1 MMRSESED
9 PGLDN
14 KAFEADANG
23 SSNHEVTPKQEKD
36 GFQSVGFSR
45 SADDVFVSIPPSKE
59 VPTKPA
65 KPYRDEKEN
74 MYRYGW
80 HGFKPSFL
88 QKFNKIG
95 VFVFCALVLCV
106 TEGFTVNGIA
116 SAALPHLE
124 KQFGLESSKSALITS
139 SQDIGALAVVLF
151 VSFIGG
157 RYNKA
162 SWVAAGSLISA
173 VGSLLFMVPHMATN
187 APLKSSSGS
196 ASVSTICNLQNS
208 TSGSGPASSGD
219 SGLSH
224 YLGVFMIAQMI
235 HGVGF
240 TPMLSLGTAY
250 IDENAEPA
258 KAAVYVGMT
267 YGAAA
272 VGVSIGFFA
281 GGQLT
286 EKFYVDF
293 DRIDQTSLD
302 FGPRDPRWIGGWWIG
317 FIISVV
323 LFASASL
330 PLFGFPRAIPGSE
343 KHRRDLEEDV
353 ADQEKRSVLTVIK
366 DTVGDFFKAVL
377 KFLGNV
383 ELIFLSLGGAAEAL
397 IILGVGAFAFKYLAE
412 MYDMPFDQ
420 AGYLLGGLILFSAFG
435 MVLGGILI
443 RGFHLEGLG
452 MARLNVGLCVLSSVL
467 GFAVLA
473 KCPNVRLAG
482 MEIPYPGESS
492 VGTNIATCQ
501 GSCDC
506 SRQAFNPVCGADDIV
521 YYSPCHAGCIN
532 QNSLGPLA
540 TYGNCSCVEH
550 SMNSTTNDVISTAV
564 KGRCDIDCN
573 NLYVLAPLLFLMLL
587 SVLTTTTPVS
597 MATLRCVDPQL
608 KPFALG
614 FQWMLMRLLGSIP
627 GPVLIGFVLDSSC
640 EIWSPPSSDG
650 TRFCMLYNKDRMSIG
665 VFAWWIVVNIIAG
678 FCFLIASIAN
688 ARKRKS
694 IDLGS

>member
-9 PGLDN
+9 HDLDN
-14 KAFEADANG
+14 KAYECDANG
-23 SSNHEVTPKQEKD
+23 STNHEVKPKQEKD
-36 GFQSVGFSR
+36 GFQNVGFSR
-45 SADDVFVSIPPSKE
+45 SADDVFVSIPASKE
-59 VPTKPA
+59 VTTTPA
-65 KPYRDEKEN
+65 KPYGGDEEK

-80 HGFKPSFL
+80 RGFKPGFI
-88 QKFNKIG
+88 QKFNRIG
-95 VFVFCALVLCV
+95 IFVFWAIVLCV

-116 SAALPHLE
+116 NAALPHLE
-124 KQFGLESSKSALITS
+124 KQFGLQSSKSALITS

-162 SWVAAGSLISA
+162 SWVAGGSLISA
-173 VGSLLFMVPHMATN
+173 VGSFLFMVPHLATN
-187 APLKSSSGS
+187 APLIASSGS
-196 ASVSTICNLQNS
+196 SSVSTICDLQNS
-208 TSGSGPASSGD
+208 TSGSGPTSGD
-219 SGLSH
+219 GSGLSH
-224 YLGVFMIAQMI
+224 YLGVFMIAQMV

-258 KAAVYVGMT
+258 SAAIYVGLT
-267 YGAAA
+267 YAAAA
-272 VGVSIGFFA
+272 VGVAIGFFA

-286 EKFYVDF
+286 EKFYVDY
-293 DRIDQTSLD
+293 DRVDQASLD

-317 FIISVV
+317 FTVSVL
-323 LFASASL
+323 LFALASI

-343 KHRRDLEEDV
+343 KHSNELAQDANDREE
-353 ADQEKRSVLTVIK
+353 KPVLTVIK
-366 DTVGDFFKAVL
+366 DTVVDFFKAVL
-377 KFLGNV
+377 KFLGNL
-383 ELIFLSLGGAAEAL
+383 ELMFLSLGGAAETL

-412 MYDMPFDQ
+412 QYDMPFDQ

-443 RGFHLEGLG
+443 RVFHLEGVG
-452 MARLNVGLCVLSSVL
+452 MARLNVGLCVLSSIL
-467 GFAVLA
+467 GFALLA
-473 KCPNVRLAG
+473 KCPNVQLAG

-492 VGTNIATCQ
+492 VDANTATCRE
-501 GSCDC
+501 SCDC
-506 SRQAFNPVCGADDIV
+506 SKQMYNPVCGADDIV

-532 QNSLGPLA
+532 QNTLGPLA
-540 TYGNCSCVEH
+540 TYGNCSCVAH
-550 SMNSTTNDVISTAV
+550 STMNRTTNDVISTAV

-573 NLYVLAPLLFLMLL
+573 NLYILAPLLFVMLL

-640 EIWSPPSSDG
+640 EIWSPPSPDG
-650 TRFCMLYNKDRMSIG
+650 TRFCMLYNKHRMSIG
-665 VFAWWIVVNIIAG
+665 VFTWWIVVNIIAAL
-678 FCFLIASIAN
+678 CFLIASIAS

-694 IDLGS
+694 MDL